1 MKSILAL
8 FSGLLLALVISLPVG
23 ASGFTGHGSPALIG
37 GRIFPLTTTEN
48 LNDLRIKVTAASIGR
63 VGVVRL
69 DNKRVYCKALF
80 TSGPEKIGMRRAH
93 LDPGKTATM
102 AKTVWRYASRMNI
115 EITCTEPRS

>member
-8 FSGLLLALVISLPVG
+8 ISGLVISLTIG
-23 ASGFTGHGSPALIG
+23 AAGAFGHGSTALIG

-48 LNDLRIKVTAASIGR
+48 LNDLRIKVTTASIGR

-69 DNKRVYCKALF
+69 DNMDNKRVYCKALF
-80 TSGPEKIGMRRAH
+80 RSGPEKIGMRRAH
-93 LDPGKTATM
+93 LAPGKSATM

-115 EITCTEPRS
+115 EITCTEPRN